1 VVILRRG
8 EPFLRSS
15 LDCRSRRPRLD
26 LLALLSITI
35 LCVVGCGPFFD
46 EENVQNRA
54 DVPAGQLGAG
64 TIVGQS
70 FGPQCAGLTEVDV
83 QIAIFPAIPVSAG
96 RLVLSLSDV
105 PADGIA
111 PRPIATEDIL
121 EASLQPNQWVALRFR
136 PLEESAG
143 RTYLF
148 RAETSDAAT
157 SAISLWA
164 TDHPV
169 APLAG
174 RTLNSKFVPGAL
186 VYQAFCDQSPLMIA
200 RDTGQA
206 VGRLAPLWAIE
217 LALCLV
223 PGLALTRWLQ
233 RDEQDPAAILGLG
246 AGWSVLLAPL
256 ALGAATPVRAGS
268 EAAAA
273 LLVFG
278 SAGLVWDWWR
288 RRRRFPVPTLP
299 RSAIAI
305 IATLA
310 ALMTRAALVRG
321 LVLPMWVDSV
331 QHSYVVQLIHD
342 TGGVPTTYGALLPA
356 EVFDYHFGFQTLA
369 AFGTWLVGAAP
380 ADAVLVTGQVLGA
393 LICPATY
400 LLARDLTG
408 SRRAAAVAALLVAL
422 VTTQP
427 AYYVTWGRY
436 PELAGLVALP
446 TAYRALRQ
454 LAVGRFGLGHAIPA
468 VAASAAMVLVHPRVA
483 DLLVL
488 LLAASLVV
496 DLASPGGAKQTLW
509 GAARI
514 ALAGALGLMLITPWI
529 SRLWIAHRGL
539 LPITGTGS
547 SGEFPLG
554 LATAGN
560 DRWLLGLAL
569 VGLVVGLARRDR
581 PALVIL
587 LWSGLAYVVANPDR
601 FHLPFQVFLD
611 NPSIAI
617 VAFLPIVIA
626 CGYLADWVVTSAG
639 WPRWPSSARLVGG
652 ILAVALALS
661 QIGSLLTVVNPCCLI
676 ARSADLAALAWVR
689 ENTPPDA
696 RFLIDGYRW
705 QPQIWA
711 GTDAGYWLP
720 VLAQRATNLPPPF
733 YATGPSSVV
742 VPVDALAEELDRSA
756 GDPAA
761 VARVA
766 ARAGAHYVF
775 VGARGGPLDPGRLV
789 ASGQFRAVFAE
800 GGAWVLEVTGNA
812 TDSRVTVT
820 DTTPVVVGMPRL

>member
-1 VVILRRG
+1 MVIPRG
-8 EPFLRSS
+8 DERFLRSS
-15 LDCRSRRPRLD
+15 LDRQRRRPRLD
-26 LLALLSITI
+26 LLALLTI
-35 LCVVGCGPFFD
+35 ILFIAGCGPFFD

-64 TIVGQS
+64 TVVGQS
-70 FGPQCAGLTEVDV
+70 FVARCAGLTEVDV
-83 QIAIFPAIPVSAG
+83 QVAIYPAIPVSAG
-96 RLVLSLSDV
+96 RLVLTLSNASTDAV
-105 PADGIA
+105 AS
-111 PRPIATEDIL
+111 RQVATEEIA
-121 EASLQPNQWVALRFR
+121 EASLQPNEWVALRFR
-136 PLEESAG
+136 PLAESAG
-143 RTYLF
+143 RIYLL
-148 RAETSDAAT
+148 RAETSDAVA
-157 SAISLWA
+157 SAVSLWA

-174 RTLNSKFVPGAL
+174 RTLDGNPVSGAL
-186 VYQAFCDQSPLMIA
+186 VYRAFCDQPPLAIA
-200 RDTGQA
+200 WDTGQA
-206 VGRLAPLWAIE
+206 VSRLAPLWAIE
-217 LALCLV
+217 LALGLL
-223 PGLALTRWLQ
+223 PGLALTRWLL
-233 RDEQDPAAILGLG
+233 RNERDPAAILGLG

-256 ALGAATPVRAGS
+256 ALGAATPVGAGS
-268 EAAAA
+268 VAAAI
-273 LLVFG
+273 LLVV
-278 SAGLVWDWWR
+278 SVVGLVWDWWKR
-288 RRRRFPVPTLP
+288 RRPFPVPALSP
-299 RSAIAI
+299 SAIAI
-305 IATLA
+305 VATLV
-310 ALMTRAALVRG
+310 ALVTRAALVRG

-342 TGGVPTTYGALLPA
+342 TGGVPATYGGLLPT

-369 AFGTWLVGAAP
+369 AFGTWLVGATS

-446 TAYRALRQ
+446 AAYRALRR
-454 LAVGRFGLGHAIPA
+454 LAVGKIGMGHAVPA

-496 DLASPGGAKQTLW
+496 DLARPGLAKQTAR

-514 ALAGALGLMLITPWI
+514 ALAGTCGLVLIAPWVN
-529 SRLWIAHRGL
+529 RLWNAHRGL
-539 LPITGTGS
+539 LPTTGIVPP
-547 SGEFPLG
+547 GEFPLG

-569 VGLVVGLARRDR
+569 IGLAVGLARRER

-587 LWSGLAYVVANPDR
+587 LWSGFAYVVANPDR

-617 VAFLPIVIA
+617 VAFLPIAIA
-626 CGYLADWVVTSAG
+626 CGYLADWVVTTAG
-639 WPRWPSSARLVGG
+639 WPRWPSVARLAGG
-652 ILAVALALS
+652 ILVVALALS
-661 QIGSLLTVVNPCCLI
+661 QIGSLLTVVNPCCLL

-705 QPQIWA
+705 QPRIWA

-720 VLAQRATNLPPPF
+720 VLANRATNLPPPF
-733 YATGPSSVV
+733 YATGSVSVV
-742 VPVDALAEELDRSA
+742 EPVDALADELDRSA

-766 ARAGAHYVF
+766 TRTGAGYVF
-775 VGARGGPLDPGRLV
+775 VGARGGSLDPNRLV
-789 ASGQFRAVFAE
+789 ASGQFRAVFSE

-812 TDSRVTVT
+812 TDTMVTVT
-820 DTTPVVVGMPRL
+820 DTTPVAVGTPRL